1 MRIDI
6 GIADPRLSGCIREP
20 YLHSVMPQGEIFEIL
35 AIALGLGVLV
45 GLQRERSQSELAGIR
60 TYPLIAVLGTV
71 SALLADVYGGWVM
84 GTGVLAIAALIVIGN
99 VVKIRTGSADPGMTS
114 EAAMLLMYGVGAYLV
129 TGHRGVAIALGGGV
143 AVLLH
148 AKEWSHAVARK
159 IGDDDFTAVMQFA
172 LISLVVLPVL
182 PNREFGPYL
191 VLNPREIWLMIVLIS
206 GISLGGY
213 AAYKALGDRAGT
225 LIGGFLGGLISS
237 TATTVSYARKA
248 RLSVSSSNL
257 AAIVIMIASAVV
269 FLRVFVEI
277 AVVAPD
283 MLRVAALPV
292 CTMFLVLTGLSAIMW
307 RGSEKQTSGLPTH
320 GNPTNLRSAIVF
332 GLLYAAVIFAVAA
345 AKEHLGDSGLFG
357 VAIISGLT
365 DMDAITLSNAQL
377 VRAGRLDADTAWR
390 LILVAGLSNLGF
402 KTGTVA
408 LLGGRTLLKRIL
420 VGYGVAFVV
429 GLGLVVLG

>member
-1 MRIDI
+1 
-6 GIADPRLSGCIREP
+6 
-20 YLHSVMPQGEIFEIL
+20 MPEARVFEIV
-35 AIALGLGVLV
+35 AIALGLGALV

-60 TYPLIAVLGTV
+60 TYPLITVLGAL
-71 SALLADVYGGWVM
+71 SALLADQHGGWVL
-84 GTGVLAIAALIVIGN
+84 GAGILAIAALIVIGN

-148 AKEWSHAVARK
+148 AKEWSHAVTRK
-159 IGDDDFTAVMQFA
+159 IGDDDFTAVMQFV

-182 PNREFGPYL
+182 PNREYGPYL

-213 AAYKALGDRAGT
+213 VAYKALGTRAGT

-248 RLSVSSSNL
+248 RVSAGSSNL

-269 FLRVFVEI
+269 FIRVFVEI

-283 MLRVAALPV
+283 MLRVAGLPV
-292 CTMFLVLTGLSAIMW
+292 CIMFLALTGSAAIMW
-307 RGSEKQTSGLPTH
+307 RGGKEQTSELPTH
-320 GNPTNLRSAIVF
+320 GNPTNLKSAIVF
-332 GLLYAAVIFAVAA
+332 GLLYAGVIFAVAA
-345 AKEHLGDSGLFG
+345 AKEHLGDSGLYG

-377 VRAGRLDADTAWR
+377 VRAGRLAADTAWR
-390 LILVAGLSNLGF
+390 LILVASLSNLSF
-402 KTGTVA
+402 KAGTVA
-408 LLGGRTLLKRIL
+408 LLGGQTLLKRIL
-420 VGYGVAFVV
+420 AGYAVTIVV
-429 GLGLVVLG
+429 GLGLVVLW